1 MTAVPL
7 SLRRVA
13 VSSAM
18 LTAESVVRL
27 GLTAAVSFW
36 IARSLGPAQF
46 GLLNFAS
53 ALMAIFLGVSTL
65 GLEIPLVSRLAQG
78 QPSGPL
84 LGAALVLRAGAALG
98 ALACCAALGIA
109 LHSDDPHALAVTL
122 IVALA
127 LLGYVPSV
135 FDCWFKARVEAFAP
149 SLVRLAITVLSMAA
163 KLLCLSWGGGVVALA
178 WTVAAEALLYGALLS
193 LVWWRSGARRPVRLR
208 WPARAELALLL
219 RDSWPYLLSTS
230 ATVFAMKVDVVLL
243 GALSSHAQTGVYS
256 VVQKLSE
263 ILYIAPVALIE
274 SAYPALARKGTQAGT
289 QTGAS
294 AAAQGQ
300 LLFDLAAACAMLAS
314 AAGVVLAGP
323 AISLCFG
330 AAYADAVPLF
340 HVHAW
345 TCVAVA
351 LSAARYRWMA
361 TLGLQRYAPAVTLAG
376 AAASLALNAVLIPHF
391 GAWGAAWSALLSS
404 FGAGLV
410 ASFVVRELRPLGLM
424 QLKALWP
431 WQRLHVR
438 LRRGRVGST
447 AGS

>member
-18 LTAESVVRL
+18 LTAESVLRL

-53 ALMAIFLGVSTL
+53 ALMVIFLGVSTL
-65 GLEIPLVSRLAQG
+65 GLEIPLVSRLARG
-78 QPSGPL
+78 QSSGPL

-109 LHSDDPHALAVTL
+109 LHSGDPQALAVTL

-149 SLVRLAITVLSMAA
+149 SLVRIAATVLSMAA

-178 WTVAAEALLYGALLS
+178 WTVAFEALLYGALLS
-193 LVWWRSGARRPVRLR
+193 LVWWRSGARRPMRLR
-208 WPARAELALLL
+208 WPARADLAQLLQ
-219 RDSWPYLLSTS
+219 DSWPYLLSTS

-243 GALSSHAQTGVYS
+243 GALSSHAQTGIYS

-263 ILYIAPVALIE
+263 ILYIAPVAMIE
-274 SAYPALARKGTQAGT
+274 SAYPALARNGTQAG
-289 QTGAS
+289 AS
-294 AAAQGQ
+294 ATAQGQ

-314 AAGVVLAGP
+314 AAGVLLAGP
-323 AISLCFG
+323 AIGLCFG
-330 AAYADAVPLF
+330 TAYADAVPLF

-345 TCVAVA
+345 TCIAVA

-361 TLGLQRYAPAVTLAG
+361 TLGLQRYAPAVTIAG
-376 AAASLALNAVLIPHF
+376 AVASLALNAILIPRF
-391 GAWGAAWSALLSS
+391 GAWGAAWAALASS
-404 FGAGLV
+404 FGAGLA
-410 ASFVVRELRPLGLM
+410 ASFVFRELRPLGLM
-424 QLKALWP
+424 QLTALWP
-431 WQRLHVR
+431 WQRLLTR
-438 LRRGRVGST
+438 LRQRRIDSRQK
-447 AGS
+447 SR

>member
-1 MTAVPL
+1 MTAVTFN
-7 SLRRVA
+7 LRRVA

-18 LTAESVVRL
+18 LTAESFLRL

-53 ALMAIFLGVSTL
+53 ALMVIFLGVSTL

-84 LGAALVLRAGAALG
+84 LGAALVLRAGAALS
-98 ALACCAALGIA
+98 ALVCCAALGIA
-109 LHSDDPHALAVTL
+109 LHAGDPQALAVTL

-149 SLVRLAITVLSMAA
+149 SLVRLVVTVLSMAA

-178 WTVAAEALLYGALLS
+178 WTVALEALLQGALLS
-193 LVWWRSGARRPVRLR
+193 LVWWRSSVHRPMRLK
-208 WPARAELALLL
+208 WPARAELTQLL
-219 RDSWPYLLSTS
+219 RESWPYLVSTG
-230 ATVFAMKVDVVLL
+230 ATVFAMKIDVVLL
-243 GALSSHAQTGVYS
+243 GSLSSHAQTGIYS

-274 SAYPALARKGTQAGT
+274 SAYPALARNGMQAG
-289 QTGAS
+289 AS
-294 AAAQGQ
+294 GAAQGQ

-314 AAGVVLAGP
+314 AAGALLAGP
-323 AISLCFG
+323 AIGLCFG

-345 TCVAVA
+345 TCIAVA

-376 AAASLALNAVLIPHF
+376 AAVSLALNAILIPRF
-391 GAWGAAWSALLSS
+391 GAWGAAWAALVSS
-404 FGAGLV
+404 FGGGLA
-410 ASFVVRELRPLGLM
+410 ASFVLRELRPLGMM

-431 WQRLHVR
+431 WQRLHTRVR
-438 LRRGRVGST
+438 HGRIGSRVGSR
-447 AGS
+447 